1 MMTRLLLIRH
11 GETIWNNEMRYQ
23 GHSDIP
29 LSDEGREQAKK
40 LSARLSGEEI
50 DHVYAS
56 DLSRAYETA
65 EIIAAP
71 HHKTVQKMEQLRE
84 TMFGVWEGLKFSE
97 IQERFPEVWAKWR
110 DDPRTTVLPE
120 GESLDSVYERVNRA
134 INQIRARHPKETV
147 VVVGHGGIIRLII
160 YAALDLDI
168 KYIWRV
174 RQDNTALNIIDY
186 YGERA
191 IISLINDI
199 SHLELGVPKFVI
211 R

>member
-1 MMTRLLLIRH
+1 MTRILLIRH

-40 LSARLSGEEI
+40 LSARLAGEEI
-50 DHVYAS
+50 DHFYAS

-71 HHKTVQKMEQLRE
+71 HHKTVQKMELLRE
-84 TMFGVWEGLKFSE
+84 TMFGAWEGLKFTE

-110 DDPRTTVLPE
+110 DDPRSTVLPE
-120 GESLDSVYERVNRA
+120 GESLDSVYERVNSA
-134 INQIRARHPKETV
+134 INQIRERHPKETV
-147 VVVGHGGIIRLII
+147 VVVGHGGIIRLIL

-168 KYIWRV
+168 KYIWRI

-191 IISLINDI
+191 ILSLVNDI
-199 SHLELGVPKFVI
+199 SHLALGIPKFVI